1 MVENKKSARNSTNDL
16 ATNQGKD
23 NKEFQGLNDIEQE
36 IDNKIN
42 SETKVVKLNSKED
55 TEHPQTI
62 FHIVE
67 SYLSKHYELRLNK
80 IMLDI
85 EIKEKNTDS
94 QWRICN
100 ENDLYIEMQK
110 KNIKVTRD
118 KLNAILGSSFI
129 PEYNPILNYFNVLK
143 KWDGTDH
150 ISKLCKYVSSP
161 EIDQFEYHLR
171 KWLVR
176 SVKCMLID
184 GYFNKQAFIIT
195 DKGKG
200 QNIGKSH
207 FTKWLCPP
215 GLPSTR
221 SFEENKKDNLIKLT
235 KNAFI
240 ILDELDGI
248 SRKDLN
254 SLKSMFSTDETRVRL
269 PFAKR
274 EETIQ
279 RIANFIGSTNDDTFL
294 SDPTGSVRWLVFHV
308 TGIDWNYSKDIDI
321 NDIWTQAYAL
331 SNDNSFEE
339 KLTKEDI
346 ENNEERNEQYQV
358 RSNEQE
364 LIETFF
370 DKPREENKKGIQ
382 FFTATDIQRTI
393 QASFGQRLYVNSIGK
408 AMKQLKFDRVKHK
421 DRYGYWIIYNDKST
435 PIT

>member
-1 MVENKKSARNSTNDL
+1 MVEKKKGAENNTNDL

-23 NKEFQGLNDIEQE
+23 SKDFNTVNEIQQE
-36 IDNKIN
+36 IDK
-42 SETKVVKLNSKED
+42 KLNSDTKVLKLNGEED
-55 TEHPQTI
+55 TEQPQTI

-67 SYLSKHYELRLNK
+67 GYLSKHYELRLNK

-85 EIKEKNTDS
+85 EIKEKNSDS

-110 KNIKVTRD
+110 KNIKVPRD
-118 KLNAILGSSFI
+118 KLNAILGSSFV
-129 PEYNPILNYFNVLK
+129 PEYNPILNYFNGMK
-143 KWDGTDH
+143 KWDGTDYV
-150 ISKLCKYVSSP
+150 SKLCQYVSSP
-161 EIDQFEYHLR
+161 DIQQFEYHLR

-279 RIANFIGSTNDDTFL
+279 RTANFIGSTNDDTFL

-308 TGIDWNYSKDIDI
+308 TALDWNYSQDIDI
-321 NDIWTQAYAL
+321 NNIWAQAYAL
-331 SNDNSFEE
+331 SNDSSFEE
-339 KLTKEDI
+339 KLTKEDL
-346 ENNEERNEQYQV
+346 ENNEKRNEQYQI

-364 LIETFF
+364 LIEAFF
-370 DKPREENKKGIQ
+370 DKPTEENKRSIK
-382 FFTATDIQRTI
+382 FFTATDIQRTL
-393 QASFGQRLYVNSIGK
+393 QASFGQRLFVNSIGK

-421 DRYGYWIIYNDKST
+421 DRYGYWLVYNDKST
-435 PIT
+435 PIL

>member
-1 MVENKKSARNSTNDL
+1 MLEKKKGAEDNTNDL
-16 ATNQGKD
+16 ATNQGKY
-23 NKEFQGLNDIEQE
+23 NKEIQGLNEIEQE
-36 IDNKIN
+36 IDKRFN
-42 SETKVVKLNSKED
+42 SDIKVVKLNEQQDSEQ
-55 TEHPQTI
+55 PQTI

-67 SYLSKHYELRLNK
+67 DYLSKYYELRLNK

-85 EIKEKNTDS
+85 EIKEKDS
-94 QWRICN
+94 YSKWAICN

-110 KNIKVTRD
+110 KNIKVPRD
-118 KLNAILGSSFI
+118 KLNAILGSSYVT
-129 PEYNPILNYFNVLK
+129 EYNPILNYFEGLK
-143 KWDGTDH
+143 KWDKIDH
-150 ISKLCKYVSSP
+150 ISNLCQHISSP
-161 EIDQFEYHLR
+161 DIEQFEYHLK

-176 SVKCMLID
+176 AVKCMLID

-294 SDPTGSVRWLVFHV
+294 SDPTGSVRWLIFHV
-308 TGIDWNYSKDIDI
+308 TAIDWNYSKAIDI
-321 NDIWTQAYAL
+321 NDLWSQAYAL
-331 SNDNSFEE
+331 SNDDSFEE
-339 KLTKEDI
+339 KLTKEDLA
-346 ENNEERNEQYQV
+346 NNEKRNEEYQI

-370 DKPREENKKGIQ
+370 DKPGENKRGIQ
-382 FFTATDIQRTI
+382 FFTATDIQRVL
-393 QASFGQRLYVNSIGK
+393 QANFGQKLYVNSIGK
-408 AMKQLKFDRVKHK
+408 AMKQLKYDRIKHK
-421 DRYGYWIIYNDKST
+421 DRYGYWVVHNDKST
-435 PIT
+435 PAL

>member
-1 MVENKKSARNSTNDL
+1 MVEKKKGAENNTNDL
-16 ATNQGKD
+16 ATNQSKD
-23 NKEFQGLNDIEQE
+23 NKDFKTVNDIQQE
-36 IDNKIN
+36 IDEKFN
-42 SETKVVKLNSKED
+42 SNTKVVKSNGEEE

-85 EIKEKNTDS
+85 EIKEKNIDS
-94 QWRICN
+94 KWRICN

-110 KNIKVTRD
+110 KNIKVSRD
-118 KLNAILGSSFI
+118 KLNAILGSSFV
-129 PEYNPILNYFNVLK
+129 PEYNPILNYFNRLK
-143 KWDGTDH
+143 KWDGIDY
-150 ISKLCKYVSSP
+150 ISILCKYIESP
-161 EIDQFEYHLR
+161 DIEQFEYHLK

-215 GLPSTR
+215 GLPVTR

-279 RIANFIGSTNDDTFL
+279 RITNFIGSTNDDTFL

-308 TGIDWNYSKDIDI
+308 TSINWNYSKDIDI
-321 NDIWTQAYAL
+321 NNIWSQAYSL
-331 SNDNSFEE
+331 SKDDRFEE
-339 KLTKEDI
+339 KLIKEDLA
-346 ENNEERNEQYQV
+346 NNEKRNEQYQV

-370 DKPREENKKGIQ
+370 DKPNEENRKSVQ
-382 FFTATDIQRTI
+382 FFTATDIQRTL
-393 QASFGQRLYVNSIGK
+393 QASFGQKLYVVSIGK
-408 AMKQLKFDRVKHK
+408 AMKQLKFERVKHK
-421 DRYGYWIIYNDKST
+421 DRYGYWVVYNDKST
-435 PIT
+435 PIR

>member
-1 MVENKKSARNSTNDL
+1 MSEKKKGAETNTNDL
-16 ATNQGKD
+16 ATNHSKD
-23 NKEFQGLNDIEQE
+23 RKEFQSLNEIEQE
-36 IDNKIN
+36 IDKKFN
-42 SETKVVKLNSKED
+42 SNTKVVNLNGEED
-55 TEHPQTI
+55 TEQPLTI

-67 SYLSKHYELRLNK
+67 GYLSKHYELRLNK

-94 QWRICN
+94 QWQICN

-110 KNIKVTRD
+110 KNIKVPRD
-118 KLNAILGSSFI
+118 KLNAILGSSFV
-129 PEYNPILNYFNVLK
+129 PEYNPILNYFNGLK
-143 KWDGTDH
+143 KWDGTDYV
-150 ISKLCKYVSSP
+150 STLCQYVSSP
-161 EIDQFEYHLR
+161 DIEQFEYHLK

-176 SVKCMLID
+176 AVKCMLID

-279 RIANFIGSTNDDTFL
+279 RTANFIGSTNDDTFL

-308 TGIDWNYSKDIDI
+308 TALDWDYSNDIDI
-321 NDIWTQAYAL
+321 SDIWTQAFAL
-331 SNDNSFEE
+331 SNDPGFEE
-339 KLTKEDI
+339 KLTKDDL
-346 ENNEERNEQYQV
+346 ENNEKRNEQYQI

-370 DKPREENKKGIQ
+370 DKPDKENRKSAQ
-382 FFTATDIQRTI
+382 FFTATDIQRTLH
-393 QASFGQRLYVNSIGK
+393 ASFGQKLYVVSIGK

-421 DRYGYWIIYNDKST
+421 DRYGYWVVYNDKST
-435 PIT
+435 PIL